1 MGQGNQDLVSCRSDY
16 SYAQRPVA
24 LQWEG
29 QRLTVRTVEAEWR
42 APEGRGFRVVTTSN
56 LKFELVYH
64 ELDDEW
70 QVTLI

>member
-1 MGQGNQDLVSCRSDY
+1 MGKGNHELVSCRSDY

-29 QRLTVRTVEAEWR
+29 QRLEIRTVDAEWH
-42 APEGRGFRVVTTSN
+42 APEGRGFRVTTTGDRR
-56 LKFELVYH
+56 FELIYL

-70 QVTLI
+70 QIILI

>member
-1 MGQGNQDLVSCRSDY
+1 MGQGNHDLVSCRSDY

-29 QRLTVRTVEAEWR
+29 QRLDIYVEAEWR
-42 APEGRGFRVVTTSN
+42 TPEGRGFRVSTKDN
-56 LKFELVYH
+56 QRFELVYH

-70 QVTLI
+70 QITLI

>member
-1 MGQGNQDLVSCRSDY
+1 MGQGNHELVSCHSDY

-29 QRLTVRTVEAEWR
+29 QRLEIRTIVAEWR
-42 APEGRGFRVVTTSN
+42 TPNGRSFRVVTGDN
-56 LKFELVYH
+56 RRFELFYR

-70 QVTLI
+70 QITLI

>member
-1 MGQGNQDLVSCRSDY
+1 MVQGNQDLVSCRSDY

-29 QRLTVRTVEAEWR
+29 QRLDIYVEAEWR
-42 APEGRGFRVVTTSN
+42 TPDGRRFRVN
-56 LKFELVYH
+56 AGDDRRFELVYR

-70 QVTLI
+70 QITLI